1 MVRYTHP
8 EMFYLF
14 IPFLLVLIWHAY
26 HGQILRKNIEGL
38 GTDLVRKFLLNR
50 VKHSRIYLRSRIMIL
65 GVVFILMASVGPQI
79 GVRLTELKRKGVDI
93 FILLDTSS
101 SMNAVDVKPSRMEKA
116 KYELGRMLNNL
127 AGDRVGLIAFAGT
140 AHMHCPLTE
149 DYSAARLFLNMIDT
163 DLIANQGTDLASP
176 IQLALD
182 HIQEDGQKFK
192 VLLLVS
198 DGEDHQGKAVHL
210 AEQAHEMGIII
221 HTLGVGTLE
230 GGPIPIFDGN
240 GKRKGFKKNRSG
252 DIVTSIMDEIILDEI
267 SRKTGGI
274 FIRVENQVNAIA
286 PLIDELKQM
295 EKKEYKSHV
304 FSQYEDRFQIFLI
317 IGLLLFLAEFIMPTR
332 TKEEMTWEGRYT
344 QSS

>member
-1 MVRYTHP
+1 
-8 EMFYLF
+8 MFYLF

-26 HGQILRKNIEGL
+26 HGQKLRKNIEGL

-79 GVRLTELKRKGVDI
+79 GVRLTEMKRKGVDI

-116 KYELGRMLNNL
+116 KYELGKMLKNL
-127 AGDRVGLIAFAGT
+127 KGDRVGLIAFAGT

-149 DYSAARLFLNMIDT
+149 DYSAARLFLNTIDT

-198 DGEDHQGKAVHL
+198 
-210 AEQAHEMGIII
+210 
-221 HTLGVGTLE
+221 
-230 GGPIPIFDGN
+230 
-240 GKRKGFKKNRSG
+240 
-252 DIVTSIMDEIILDEI
+252 
-267 SRKTGGI
+267 
-274 FIRVENQVNAIA
+274 
-286 PLIDELKQM
+286 
-295 EKKEYKSHV
+295 
-304 FSQYEDRFQIFLI
+304 
-317 IGLLLFLAEFIMPTR
+317 
-332 TKEEMTWEGRYT
+332 
-344 QSS
+344 